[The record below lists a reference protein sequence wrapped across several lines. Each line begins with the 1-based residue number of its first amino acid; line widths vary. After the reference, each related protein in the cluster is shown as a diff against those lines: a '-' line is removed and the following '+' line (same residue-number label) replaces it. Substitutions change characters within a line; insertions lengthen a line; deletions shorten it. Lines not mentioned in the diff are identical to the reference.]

1 MIHFLLQAEAD
12 GKKVRALIVINPGN
26 PTGGVLSKAN
36 QVDVVRFA
44 EQNNMVLIADEV
56 YATNVYA
63 GAQSRHAMALRQ
75 YCQYNC
81 RRLCC
86 HIANVNSARGPV
98 ALRHREPEVVFRN
111 RLQIRRQH
119 EGWSAFCLELC
130 NRNCKALHLTKPCR
144 TVLGAGPP

>member
-75 YCQYNC
+75 YCQYKC

-98 ALRHREPEVVFRN
+98 ALRHRKRKWFSGTACKFAGNTKGGPHFASSCAIEVAR
-111 RLQIRRQH
+111 H
-119 EGWSAFCLELC
+119 S
-130 NRNCKALHLTKPCR
+130 T
-144 TVLGAGPP
+144 

>member
-1 MIHFLLQAEAD
+1 MD

-75 YCQYNC
+75 YCQYKC

-86 HIANVNSARGPV
+86 HIANVNFGSWACRI
-98 ALRHREPEVVFRN
+98 ATQETEVVFRN

-130 NRNCKALHLTKPCR
+130 NRSCLTKPCR
-144 TVLGAGPP
+144 TVLDAGPP